1 MNCAPA
7 NKSKDHT
14 CYSRDQLIKIASSL
28 NQKKN
33 AGISLKKSKNALWES
48 IRKTLF
54 PVCTTEWCWLDHIDT
69 DKKMKEE
76 TFRPAMPVEWVKNK
90 YEWLST
96 TDIQDVMVQYEKE
109 YDNFRFF
116 GPVPVDCPKDIYC
129 ELTDLDIKGLKSK
142 GVDYIG
148 VVFNLDRHDQSGS
161 HWVAL
166 YINIPKSLIT
176 YYDSTASEPPEDIK
190 YFINMVGIKLGKH
203 VYECNKKRHQYGGS
217 ECGMYSMNFLIE
229 SLKGKTLMDIENK
242 VITDREVNLL
252 RNYLYRPPKKI
263 ESYIGGQNG
272 GGGKKKKL
280 DNDKKEKKKV
290 PKKKTS
296 DNDKKEK
303 KKVPKKKTLDK
314 DKPKK

>member
-14 CYSRDQLIKIASSL
+14 CYSKDQLIKIASSL

-33 AGISLKKSKNALWES
+33 AKISLKKSKNMLWES

-54 PVCTTEWCWLDHIDT
+54 PVCTTEWCWLDHIDA
-69 DKKMKEE
+69 DKQMKES
-76 TFRPAMPVEWVKNK
+76 TFRPEMPVEWVKNK

-96 TDIQDVMVQYEKE
+96 TDIQEVMVQYQKQYE
-109 YDNFRFF
+109 NFRFF

-148 VVFNLDRHDQSGS
+148 VIFNLDRHDQSGS

-190 YFINMVGIKLGKH
+190 YFINMVGIKLNKLNGKNI
-203 VYECNKKRHQYGGS
+203 YEYNKKRHQYGGS
-217 ECGMYSMNFLIE
+217 ECGMYSMNFIIE
-229 SLKGKTLMDIENK
+229 SLKGQTIKDFENK
-242 VITDREVNLL
+242 VITDREVNIL

-263 ESYIGGQNG
+263 ESHIGGKDEKAKPRN
-272 GGGKKKKL
+272 KRKL
-280 DNDKKEKKKV
+280 LKRRKSKDKKEK
-290 PKKKTS
+290 
-296 DNDKKEK
+296 
-303 KKVPKKKTLDK
+303 
-314 DKPKK
+314 

>member
-14 CYSRDQLIKIASSL
+14 CYSKDQLIKIASSL

-54 PVCTTEWCWLDHIDT
+54 PVCTTEWCWLDHVDT
-69 DKKMKEE
+69 DKTMKEE
-76 TFRPAMPVEWVKNK
+76 TFRPAMPIEWVKNK

-96 TDIQDVMVQYEKE
+96 TDINEVMVQYEKKYE
-109 YDNFRFF
+109 NFRFF

-129 ELTDLDIKGLKSK
+129 ELTDLDIKGLKAK

-176 YYDSTASEPPEDIK
+176 YYDSTSSEPPEDIK
-190 YFINMVGIKLGKH
+190 YFINMVGIKLNQINGKH
-203 VYECNKKRHQYGGS
+203 VYEYNKKRHQYGGS

-229 SLKGKTLMDIENK
+229 SLKGKTLMDIEK
-242 VITDREVNLL
+242 KLITDRDVNLL
-252 RNYLYRPPKKI
+252 RNYLYRPPKKM
-263 ESYIGGQNG
+263 ESHIGGQSG
-272 GGGKKKKL
+272 GGR
-280 DNDKKEKKKV
+280 KKKV
-290 PKKKTS
+290 PKKKIT
-296 DNDKKEK
+296 DKDKKDK
-303 KKVPKKKTLDK
+303 KKISKKKKSDK

>member
-1 MNCAPA
+1 MNCAPS

-14 CYSRDQLIKIASSL
+14 CYSKDQLIKMASSL

-54 PVCTTEWCWLDHIDT
+54 PVCTTEWCWLEHVDS

-96 TDIQDVMVQYEKE
+96 TDIQEVMIQYEKE
-109 YDNFRFF
+109 YTNFRFF

-142 GVDYIG
+142 KVDYIG

-176 YYDSTASEPPEDIK
+176 YYDSTSSEPPEDIK
-190 YFINMVGIKLGKH
+190 YFINMVGIKLNQLNGNH
-203 VYECNKKRHQYGGS
+203 VYEYNKKRHQYGGS

-229 SLKGKTLMDIENK
+229 SLKGKTLKDIESK
-242 VITDREVNLL
+242 AITDREVNLL
-252 RNYLYRPPKKI
+252 RNYLYRPPKKM
-263 ESYIGGQNG
+263 ESYIGGKT
-272 GGGKKKKL
+272 GGGKKKKVSKT
-280 DNDKKEKKKV
+280 DKTDKTDKKEKKKV
-290 PKKKTS
+290 LKKKIMT
-296 DNDKKEK
+296 
-303 KKVPKKKTLDK
+303 K
-314 DKPKK
+314 DKSKK

>member
-14 CYSRDQLIKIASSL
+14 CYSKDQLIKIASSL

-33 AGISLKKSKNALWES
+33 ASISLKKSKNALWES

-54 PVCTTEWCWLDHIDT
+54 PVCTTEWCWLDHVDT
-69 DKKMKEE
+69 DKNMKEE

-96 TDIQDVMVQYEKE
+96 TDINEVMVQYEKKYE
-109 YDNFRFF
+109 NFRFF

-129 ELTDLDIKGLKSK
+129 ELTDLDIKGLKAK

-176 YYDSTASEPPEDIK
+176 YYDSTSSEPPEDIK
-190 YFINMVGIKLGKH
+190 YFINMIGIKLNQLNGKH
-203 VYECNKKRHQYGGS
+203 VYEYNKKRHQYGGS

-229 SLKGKTLMDIENK
+229 SLKGKTLKDIEMK
-242 VITDREVNLL
+242 AITDREVNLL
-252 RNYLYRPPKKI
+252 RNYLYRPPKKM
-263 ESYIGGQNG
+263 ESHIGGQSG
-272 GGGKKKKL
+272 GGRKKKVLKKKIT
-280 DNDKKEKKKV
+280 DKDKKEKKKV
-290 PKKKTS
+290 PKKKKS
-296 DNDKKEK
+296 
-303 KKVPKKKTLDK
+303 DK

>member
-14 CYSRDQLIKIASSL
+14 CYSKDQLIKIASSL

-33 AGISLKKSKNALWES
+33 ANIGLNKSKNALWES

-54 PVCTTEWCWLDHIDT
+54 PVCTTEWCWLEHVDA

-76 TFRPAMPVEWVKNK
+76 TFRPAMPIEWVKNK

-96 TDIQDVMVQYEKE
+96 TDINEVMVQYEKKYE
-109 YDNFRFF
+109 NFRFF

-142 GVDYIG
+142 GIDYIG
-148 VVFNLDRHDQSGS
+148 VVFNLDRHNQSGS

-176 YYDSTASEPPEDIK
+176 YYDSTSSEPPEDIK
-190 YFINMVGIKLGKH
+190 YFINMIGIKLNQLNGKH
-203 VYECNKKRHQYGGS
+203 VYEYNKKRHQYGGS

-229 SLKGKTLMDIENK
+229 SLKGKTLADIENK
-242 VITDREVNLL
+242 VITDRDVNLL
-252 RNYLYRPPKKI
+252 RSYLYRPPKKM
-263 ESYIGGQNG
+263 ESYIGGQTG
-272 GGGKKKKL
+272 GGRKKKVPKKKIT
-280 DNDKKEKKKV
+280 NKDKKEKKKV
-290 PKKKTS
+290 PKKK
-296 DNDKKEK
+296 K
-303 KKVPKKKTLDK
+303 LDK
-314 DKPKK
+314 DKSKK

>member
-14 CYSRDQLIKIASSL
+14 CYSKDQLIKMASSL
-28 NQKKN
+28 NHKKN
-33 AGISLKKSKNALWES
+33 AGIGLNKSKNALWES
-48 IRKTLF
+48 IRKILF
-54 PVCTTEWCWLDHIDT
+54 PVCTTEWCWLDHVDS

-76 TFRPAMPVEWVKNK
+76 TFRPAMPIEWVKNK

-96 TDIQDVMVQYEKE
+96 PDISQVMVQYEKE
-109 YDNFRFF
+109 YNNFRFF

-190 YFINMVGIKLGKH
+190 YFINMIGIKLGNH
-203 VYECNKKRHQYGGS
+203 TYEYNKKRHQYGGS

-229 SLKGKTLMDIENK
+229 SLKGKTLKEIESK
-242 VITDREVNLL
+242 AITDREVNLL
-252 RNYLYRPPKKI
+252 RSYLYRPPKKM
-263 ESYIGGQNG
+263 ESHIGGQTG
-272 GGGKKKKL
+272 EGRKKKVLKKKIM
-280 DNDKKEKKKV
+280 DKDKKEKKKV
-290 PKKKTS
+290 LKKKKS
-296 DNDKKEK
+296 
-303 KKVPKKKTLDK
+303 DK

>member
-14 CYSRDQLIKIASSL
+14 CYSKDQLIKIASSL

-54 PVCTTEWCWLDHIDT
+54 PVCTTEWCWLDHIDA
-69 DKKMKEE
+69 DKQMKDS
-76 TFRPAMPVEWVKNK
+76 TFRPSMPIEWVKNK

-96 TDIQDVMVQYEKE
+96 TDINEVMVQYEKE
-109 YDNFRFF
+109 YSNFRFF

-176 YYDSTASEPPEDIK
+176 YYDSTASQPPEDIK
-190 YFINMVGIKLGKH
+190 YFINMVGIKLGNH
-203 VYECNKKRHQYGGS
+203 TYEYNKKRHQYGGS

-229 SLKGKTLMDIENK
+229 SLKGKTLKDIEMK
-242 VITDREVNLL
+242 AITDREVNLL
-252 RNYLYRPPKKI
+252 RNYLYRPPKNM
-263 ESYIGGQNG
+263 ESHIGGQS
-272 GGGKKKKL
+272 GGGKKKKVL
-280 DNDKKEKKKV
+280 KKKTSDKDKKEKKKV
-290 PKKKTS
+290 PKKKIMS
-296 DNDKKEK
+296 
-303 KKVPKKKTLDK
+303 K
-314 DKPKK
+314 DKLKK

>member
-1 MNCAPA
+1 
-7 NKSKDHT
+7 
-14 CYSRDQLIKIASSL
+14 L

-33 AGISLKKSKNALWES
+33 AKISLKKSKNMLWES

-69 DKKMKEE
+69 DKQMKES
-76 TFRPAMPVEWVKNK
+76 TFRPEMPVEWVKNK

-96 TDIQDVMVQYEKE
+96 TDIQEVMVQYEKE
-109 YDNFRFF
+109 YNNFRFF

-148 VVFNLDRHDQSGS
+148 VIFNLDRHDQSGS

-190 YFINMVGIKLGKH
+190 YFINMVGIKLNKLNGKNI
-203 VYECNKKRHQYGGS
+203 YEYNKKRHQYGGS
-217 ECGMYSMNFLIE
+217 ECGMYSMNFIIE
-229 SLKGKTLMDIENK
+229 SLKGKTIKDFQNK

-252 RNYLYRPPKKI
+252 RNYLYRPPKNM
-263 ESYIGGQNG
+263 ESHIGGQSG
-272 GGGKKKKL
+272 GGRKKITVR
-280 DNDKKEKKKV
+280 NKKEKKKV
-290 PKKKTS
+290 HKKKIMT
-296 DNDKKEK
+296 
-303 KKVPKKKTLDK
+303 K

>member
-14 CYSRDQLIKIASSL
+14 CYSKDQLIKMASSL
-28 NQKKN
+28 NHKKN
-33 AGISLKKSKNALWES
+33 AGIGLNKSKNALWES
-48 IRKTLF
+48 IRKILF
-54 PVCTTEWCWLDHIDT
+54 PVCTTEWCWLDHVDS

-76 TFRPAMPVEWVKNK
+76 TFRPAMPIEWVKNK

-96 TDIQDVMVQYEKE
+96 PDISQVMVQYEKE

-166 YINIPKSLIT
+166 YINIRKSLIT

-190 YFINMVGIKLGKH
+190 YFINMIGIKLGKH
-203 VYECNKKRHQYGGS
+203 VYEYNKKRHQYGGS

-229 SLKGKTLMDIENK
+229 SLKGKTLKDIEQK

-252 RNYLYRPPKKI
+252 RSYLYRPPKNM
-263 ESYIGGQNG
+263 ESHIGGQKG
-272 GGGKKKKL
+272 GGGKKKASKP
-280 DNDKKEKKKV
+280 EKKKV
-290 PKKKTS
+290 PKKK
-296 DNDKKEK
+296 
-303 KKVPKKKTLDK
+303 VPKKKIITK

>member
-14 CYSRDQLIKIASSL
+14 CYSKDQLIKMASSL

-33 AGISLKKSKNALWES
+33 AGIGLNKSKNALWES

-54 PVCTTEWCWLDHIDT
+54 PVCTTEWCWLDHVDT
-69 DKKMKEE
+69 DKTMKEE
-76 TFRPAMPVEWVKNK
+76 TFRPAMPIEWVKNK

-96 TDIQDVMVQYEKE
+96 TDINEVMVQYEKKYE
-109 YDNFRFF
+109 NFRFF

-129 ELTDLDIKGLKSK
+129 ELTDLDIKGLKAK

-176 YYDSTASEPPEDIK
+176 YYDSTSSEPPEDIK
-190 YFINMVGIKLGKH
+190 YFINMVGIKLNQLNGKH
-203 VYECNKKRHQYGGS
+203 VYEYNKKRHQYGGS

-229 SLKGKTLMDIENK
+229 SLKGKTLKDIEQK

-252 RNYLYRPPKKI
+252 RNYLYRPPKKM
-263 ESYIGGQNG
+263 ESHIGGQIKG
-272 GGGKKKKL
+272 EG
-280 DNDKKEKKKV
+280 KKKV
-290 PKKKTS
+290 PKKKIT
-296 DNDKKEK
+296 DKDKKDK
-303 KKVPKKKTLDK
+303 KKVSKKKTSDK

>member
-14 CYSRDQLIKIASSL
+14 CYSKDQLIRIASSL

-33 AGISLKKSKNALWES
+33 AKIGLNKSKNALWES

-54 PVCTTEWCWLDHIDT
+54 PVCTTEWCWLEHVDV
-69 DKKMKEE
+69 DKQMKED

-96 TDIQDVMVQYEKE
+96 TDINEVMVQYEKE
-109 YDNFRFF
+109 YNNFRFF

-142 GVDYIG
+142 GVEYIG

-176 YYDSTASEPPEDIK
+176 YYDSTASQPPEDIK
-190 YFINMVGIKLGKH
+190 YFINIVGIKLNQLNGKH
-203 VYECNKKRHQYGGS
+203 VYEYNKKRHQYGGS

-242 VITDREVNLL
+242 SITDREVNLL
-252 RNYLYRPPKKI
+252 RNYLYRPPKKM
-263 ESYIGGQNG
+263 ESHIGGQTHG
-272 GGGKKKKL
+272 GGGKKKVSKKKIM
-280 DNDKKEKKKV
+280 DTGKKEKKKI
-290 PKKKTS
+290 PKKKIT
-296 DNDKKEK
+296 
-303 KKVPKKKTLDK
+303 DK

>member
-14 CYSRDQLIKIASSL
+14 CYSKDQLIKIALSL

-33 AGISLKKSKNALWES
+33 ADISLKKSKNALWES

-54 PVCTTEWCWLDHIDT
+54 PVCTTEWCWLDHVDA

-76 TFRPAMPVEWVKNK
+76 TFRPAMPIEWVKNK

-96 TDIQDVMVQYEKE
+96 PDISEVMIQYEKE
-109 YDNFRFF
+109 YNNFRFF

-176 YYDSTASEPPEDIK
+176 YYDSTASQPPEDIK
-190 YFINMVGIKLGKH
+190 YFINMVGIKLNQLNSNH
-203 VYECNKKRHQYGGS
+203 TYEYNKKRHQYGGS

-229 SLKGKTLMDIENK
+229 SLKGKTLKDIESK
-242 VITDREVNLL
+242 AITDREVNLL
-252 RNYLYRPPKKI
+252 RSYLYRPPKKM
-263 ESYIGGQNG
+263 ESHIGGQT
-272 GGGKKKKL
+272 GGGKKKKIM

-290 PKKKTS
+290 PKT
-296 DNDKKEK
+296 DKKEK
-303 KKVPKKKTLDK
+303 KKVPKKKIMAK